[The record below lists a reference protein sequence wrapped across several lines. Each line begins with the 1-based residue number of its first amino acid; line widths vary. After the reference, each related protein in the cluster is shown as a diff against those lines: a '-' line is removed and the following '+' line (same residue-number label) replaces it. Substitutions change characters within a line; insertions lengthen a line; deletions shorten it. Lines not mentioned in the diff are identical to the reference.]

1 VTKLVLPVDIAHVD
15 WIKDMIA
22 CTKGLVDYYK
32 FGSIPFTAVGPALI
46 SMGHDAGAKVF
57 LDLKYHDIPNTVA
70 GAAEACVELG
80 VDLFNVHIA
89 GGREMLMRTM
99 DRMRETAA
107 KLNVKPPLVL
117 GVTVLTSFS
126 DPAWAATYGVPERPI
141 QEQVVH
147 FAQLAKDCGLD
158 GVVASPLEIRA
169 VKEECGHDFL
179 VLTPG
184 IRLPPIAY
192 RLPPIEG
199 DDQARTLTPGEAA
212 RLGADFIVVGRPITQ
227 APDPARVC
235 AQIRKDL
242 QGVG

>member
-1 VTKLVLPVDIAHVD
+1 
-15 WIKDMIA
+15 M
-22 CTKGLVDYYK
+22 
-32 FGSIPFTAVGPALI
+32 LI
-46 SMGHDAGAKVF
+46 
-57 LDLKYHDIPNTVA
+57 
-70 GAAEACVELG
+70 
-80 VDLFNVHIA
+80 
-89 GGREMLMRTM
+89 RTM
-99 DRMRETAA
+99 DRMRDVAA
-107 KLNVKPPLVL
+107 QRNVKPPLVL

-126 DPAWAATYGVPERPI
+126 DAAWAATYGVPERPV

-169 VKEECGHDFL
+169 VKDNCGPDFL

-184 IRLPPIAY
+184 IRMPDAPVA
-192 RLPPIEG
+192 G

-227 APDPARVC
+227 SPNPARVC

-242 QGVG
+242 EGAA

>member
-1 VTKLVLPVDIAHVD
+1 MTRLVLPVDIAHLGR
-15 WIKDMIA
+15 IKDLIA
-22 CTKGLVDYYK
+22 RTKGLVDYYK

-70 GAAEACVELG
+70 GAAEACIELG
-80 VDLFNVHIA
+80 VDMFNVHVA

-99 DRMRETAA
+99 DRMREAA
-107 KLNVKPPLVL
+107 ARRNVKPPLVL
-117 GVTVLTSFS
+117 GVTVLTSFNDS
-126 DPAWAATYGVPERPI
+126 AWAATYGVPERPV

-147 FAQLAKDCGLD
+147 FAQLAKVCGLD

-169 VKEECGHDFL
+169 VKENCGPDFL

-184 IRLPPIAY
+184 IRMPDAPVS
-192 RLPPIEG
+192 G
-199 DDQARTLTPGEAA
+199 DDQARTLTPGEAG

-242 QGVG
+242 QGAA

>member
-1 VTKLVLPVDIAHVD
+1 MTKLVLPIDIASGD
-15 WIKDMIA
+15 RIRELIA
-22 CTKGLVDYYK
+22 RTKGLVDYYK
-32 FGSIPFTAVGPALI
+32 FGAIPFTAVGPALI
-46 SMGHDAGAKVF
+46 SMGHEADAKVF

-80 VDLFNVHIA
+80 VDLFNVHVA
-89 GGREMLMRTM
+89 GGREMLVRTM
-99 DRMRETAA
+99 DRTREAA
-107 KLNVKPPLVL
+107 ARRNLKPPLVL

-126 DPAWAATYGVPERPI
+126 DSAWAETYGLLERPV
-141 QEQVVH
+141 QQQVVH

-169 VKEECGHDFL
+169 VKDNCGPDFL

-184 IRLPPIAY
+184 IRMPDAPVS
-192 RLPPIEG
+192 G

-227 APDPARVC
+227 APDPVRVC
-235 AQIRKDL
+235 VQIRKDL
-242 QGVG
+242 QGVA